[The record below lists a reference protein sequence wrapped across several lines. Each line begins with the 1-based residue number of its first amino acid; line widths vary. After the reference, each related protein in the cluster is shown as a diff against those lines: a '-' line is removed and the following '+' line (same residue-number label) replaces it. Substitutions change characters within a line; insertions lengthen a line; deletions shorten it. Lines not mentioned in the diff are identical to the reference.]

1 MGRDRDKFRKFE
13 SGNDKLK
20 KKIKREKFLKS
31 QRDAFEKFLQPLDIG
46 NGDNNE
52 FESKDC
58 CSSGSTESTNRPREI
73 IIREITDGST
83 GTTEIFTQKMITDD
97 VSKNTSDISNKDDSF
112 DILVV
117 KTHSGSDDTTSE
129 TLAKLSMEDI
139 ISDLIDPGMWP
150 DVIPTF
156 HFDEII
162 KKGPLQTV
170 NFNFPINEDKRHFSS
185 DLYNR
190 TLPNGEKIIRRWLV
204 YSKSKNSVFC
214 FCCKLF
220 KNIFGGKLAAEGFSD
235 WRHLSTR
242 LQSHEQSVE
251 HAESVQKWIEC
262 ELRLKKEMTIDEKHK
277 NLIEKEREHWRL
289 VLKRIIQVIK
299 FLAAHNIAFRG
310 SSSKLYQ
317 SNNGIFLGLIEMIA
331 TFDPTMQ
338 EHIRRIKSSEIHDHY
353 LGARIQNELIQL
365 MSEKV
370 REKIVSDIKATKYFS
385 IILDCTPDINHQEQM
400 SMIIRYVKIESNGV
414 ENDSEG
420 IYVEEHFI
428 SFLNVKSTTGKNLTD
443 ILLEELDGMGLN
455 IKDCRGQGYDNGS
468 SMKGIHCG
476 VQARILQINPKAFYM
491 PCASHSLNLIIC
503 DAAKCTPK
511 AMTFFGEVQRIY
523 VIFSASTKRWDIL
536 KKNVPN
542 LTVKKSCDTRWESKI
557 ESVRALRYQIKE
569 IRDAL
574 IEVIEITDDVK
585 VKSETR
591 SLLNVVSSYEFLLA
605 LAIWHDLLFAA
616 NTVSKNLQ
624 SEKMHLGVAS
634 ELLDG
639 LLNFLEQYRN
649 EGFVSAT
656 LVAKEMSES
665 LDVKPKFQE
674 VRQRKKRKLF
684 DYEGEDEPV
693 SGSAEEVFKV
703 DYFYRIVDCT
713 IQSISSRFQQMA
725 SYNTMFGFLYDLK
738 EMKRINDKEL
748 IQKCKDL
755 EKVLNLEEDKDI
767 CGNELFTELKV
778 LRNLL
783 PAKVETA
790 AGVLRFMNRIQNPF
804 PNAFIAYRILL
815 TIPVTVASA
824 ERSFSRLKLIKTYL
838 RSSMSQERL
847 SSLALLSIEADT
859 TGKINF
865 EDLIDDFARL
875 KARKVNFL

>member
-13 SGNDKLK
+13 CGNAKLK

-31 QRDAFEKFLQPLDIG
+31 QKSAFEKFLEPMNIG

-52 FESKDC
+52 FESKAC
-58 CSSGSTESTNRPREI
+58 CSSDSSESTNRPH
-73 IIREITDGST
+73 EITISEVTDGGT
-83 GTTEIFTQKMITDD
+83 GNTQISTQKMIPDD
-97 VSKNTSDISNKDDSF
+97 VSKHISDISNKDDSF
-112 DILVV
+112 DILAV
-117 KTHSGSDDTTSE
+117 KTYPGSDDTTSE
-129 TLAKLSMEDI
+129 NLAKFSLEDI
-139 ISDLIDPGMWP
+139 ISDLVDPGMWP
-150 DVIPTF
+150 DVIPPF

-162 KKGPLQTV
+162 KRGPLQIV
-170 NFNFPINEDKRHFSS
+170 NFHFPINEDKRHFSA
-185 DLYNR
+185 DLYSR
-190 TLPNGEKIIRRWLV
+190 TLSNGESILRRWLV
-204 YSKSKNSVFC
+204 YSKIKNSVFC

-220 KNIFGGKLAAEGFSD
+220 KNKLGGKLVTEGFSD

-242 LQSHEQSVE
+242 LQSHERSVE

-262 ELRLKKEMTIDEKHK
+262 ELRLTKEMTIDEKHQ
-277 NLIEKEREHWRL
+277 NLIEKEKEHWRQ

-310 SSSKLYQ
+310 STSTLYH
-317 SNNGIFLGLIEMIA
+317 SNNGNFLGLIEMIA
-331 TFDPTMQ
+331 TFDSVMQ

-385 IILDCTPDINHQEQM
+385 IILDCTPDVNHQEQM
-400 SMIIRYVKIESNGV
+400 SLIIRYVKIESNGIA
-414 ENDSEG
+414 NDSEG

-428 SFLNVKSTTGKNLTD
+428 SFLDVKSTTGKNLTD
-443 ILLEELDGMGLN
+443 ILLEELDGMDLN

-574 IEVIEITDDVK
+574 SEVVEITDDSK
-585 VKSETR
+585 IKSETR

-605 LAIWHDLLFAA
+605 LAIWHDLLFAV

-634 ELLDG
+634 ELLEG
-639 LLNFLEQYRN
+639 LLKFLEQYRN
-649 EGFVSAT
+649 EGFISAT
-656 LVAKEMSES
+656 LVAKEMSEL
-665 LDVKPKFQE
+665 LDVKPKLQK

-684 DYEGEDEPV
+684 EYEGDDEPV
-693 SGSAEEVFKV
+693 SGTAEEVFKV

-713 IQSISSRFQQMA
+713 IQSIRNRFQQMT
-725 SYNTMFGFLYDLK
+725 SYNAMFGFLYDLK
-738 EMKRINDKEL
+738 VLKRINDKEL

-755 EKVLNLEEDKDI
+755 ENILNLEEDKDI
-767 CGNELFTELKV
+767 CGNELFTELKI

-783 PAKVETA
+783 PVKVETA
-790 AGVLRFMNRIQNPF
+790 VGILRFMNRIQNPF

-824 ERSFSRLKLIKTYL
+824 ERSFSRLKLIKNYL

-847 SSLALLSIEADT
+847 SSLASLSIEADT
-859 TGKINF
+859 TSKINF

-875 KARKVNFL
+875 KARKVKFL